1 MAYDKKSSNGETQ
14 KPVNP
19 PPPPPKRLQLAKLC
33 KRNTYK
39 EPFHYLI
46 VVEHPREMGVWF
58 HIHTCQCLDNIIA
71 SFAVV
76 LFPAIS
82 THEKFAIHHHLV
94 MQETTEH
101 FTPKKR
107 PRLQKH
113 AHAHRYNQLM
123 NSLRSRVSESFQ
135 KQQHPILQNISYPK

>member
-1 MAYDKKSSNGETQ
+1 MAYDKKSSNVETQ

-19 PPPPPKRLQLAKLC
+19 PPPPKPLQLAKLC

-46 VVEHPREMGVWF
+46 AVEHPREVGVWF
-58 HIHTCQCLDNIIA
+58 HIHTCQCPDNIIA

-82 THEKFAIHHHLV
+82 THEKLAIHHHLV

-101 FTPKKR
+101 FTPKKKAQTSKTR
-107 PRLQKH
+107 TH
-113 AHAHRYNQLM
+113 TGIIN
-123 NSLRSRVSESFQ
+123 
-135 KQQHPILQNISYPK
+135 

>member
-1 MAYDKKSSNGETQ
+1 MAYDKKSSNVETQ

-19 PPPPPKRLQLAKLC
+19 PPPPPPKPLQLTKLC

-46 VVEHPREMGVWF
+46 AVEHSREMGVWF

-82 THEKFAIHHHLV
+82 THEKLAIHHHLV

-101 FTPKKR
+101 FTQKKR
-107 PRLQKH
+107 GPDFKNTHTQ
-113 AHAHRYNQLM
+113 RYNQLM
-123 NSLRSRVSESFQ
+123 NSLRSRVSESF
-135 KQQHPILQNISYPK
+135 KK

>member
-1 MAYDKKSSNGETQ
+1 MAYDKKSSNVETQ

-19 PPPPPKRLQLAKLC
+19 PPPPPPPPKPLQLAKLC

-46 VVEHPREMGVWF
+46 AVEHSREMGVWF
-58 HIHTCQCLDNIIA
+58 RIHTCQCLDNIIA

-82 THEKFAIHHHLV
+82 THEKLAIHHHLV

-101 FTPKKR
+101 FTQKKKR
-107 PRLQKH
+107 PRLQKY
-113 AHAHRYNQLM
+113 AHTE
-123 NSLRSRVSESFQ
+123 V
-135 KQQHPILQNISYPK
+135 